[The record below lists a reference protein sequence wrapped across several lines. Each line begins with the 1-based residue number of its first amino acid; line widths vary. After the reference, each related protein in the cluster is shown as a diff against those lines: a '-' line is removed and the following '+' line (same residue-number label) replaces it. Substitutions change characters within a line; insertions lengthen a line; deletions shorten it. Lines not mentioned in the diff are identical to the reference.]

1 VTASVRKLRW
11 GVLGYA
17 RIARE
22 SVIPAILRSDNSE
35 FRALASRDEAK
46 LADGLARFPGIRT
59 HRGYADLLDD
69 PEVDAVYIPLPNSL
83 HREWTVRAAE
93 KGKHVLCEKPLA
105 LDAGQVR
112 EMIAAAEANRVVL
125 MEAFMYRYTDRTR
138 QVAGV
143 LASGAL
149 GEIKF
154 IEASFRFRLAN
165 PASIKLQPA
174 LGGGALYDVGCYPVN
189 FAGLVADSAAGAAG
203 SAVPESVAAQ
213 CVRRG
218 GIDEIFSGLLRYPS
232 GLIAAL
238 HCGFNAAMRVGAE
251 IVGTEGTLAVPDTFF
266 DAAGSLVL
274 TRGSERTEIP
284 VAASDR
290 YRAEVE
296 DFAGAVLGK
305 RAPRLGLAESL
316 RNSEV
321 IDRLYAASR

>member
-1 VTASVRKLRW
+1 MTASVRKLRW

-189 FAGLVADSAAGAAG
+189 FAGSGRGFGRGRGRVGRARIRGGAVRPPGRDRRDLLGPHPVPVRADRRAPLRIQRGDEG
-203 SAVPESVAAQ
+203 
-213 CVRRG
+213 RRG
-218 GIDEIFSGLLRYPS
+218 NRRHRG
-232 GLIAAL
+232 
-238 HCGFNAAMRVGAE
+238 
-251 IVGTEGTLAVPDTFF
+251 
-266 DAAGSLVL
+266 DAGRPGHVL
-274 TRGSERTEIP
+274 
-284 VAASDR
+284 
-290 YRAEVE
+290 
-296 DFAGAVLGK
+296 
-305 RAPRLGLAESL
+305 
-316 RNSEV
+316 
-321 IDRLYAASR
+321 